1 LRRCAAA
8 GTIGGMTRSKKPR
21 QLVVAVVAALSLCS
35 AAPAAG
41 GDDDRLEL
49 DVPGTCTGKSTSRL
63 RVRAEDGRI
72 RIEFR
77 LNPRPR
83 SGLWQ
88 VVVLHERRIV
98 ARVTVRAAGG
108 GERIELRRTVPDWFG
123 TDTFVLRA
131 TGPRNETCR
140 ASATV

>member
-1 LRRCAAA
+1 MGA
-8 GTIGGMTRSKKPR
+8 
-21 QLVVAVVAALSLCS
+21 VAALSLCS

-41 GDDDRLEL
+41 GDDDRLEQR
-49 DVPGTCTGKSTSRL
+49 VRGTCTGSSTSRL

-77 LNPRPR
+77 LDPRPR

-98 ARVTVRAAGG
+98 SRVTVRAAGG
-108 GERIELRRTVPDWFG
+108 GGPIELRRTVADWFG
-123 TDTFVLRA
+123 TDTLVLRA